1 MSGGP
6 LTAGPPHDRARESRI
21 TLTPQTGDVLV
32 SNLTATVEYD
42 VSIIGGPEVFTG
54 VHYTT
59 AVGRAQELA
68 SERRIDAWLTED
80 HTHFLKIA
88 FCRDAIN
95 ERA

>member
-1 MSGGP
+1 M
-6 LTAGPPHDRARESRI
+6 
-21 TLTPQTGDVLV
+21 TPQAGDVLV

-42 VSIIGGPEVFTG
+42 VSIIGGPVVFTG
-54 VHYTT
+54 VHY
-59 AVGRAQELA
+59 AVAVAQAQQLA
-68 SERRIDAWLTED
+68 AARRIDAWLTED